1 MPTPGKRVGRHD
13 AMLNITVMGY
23 RPSPSQQPGT
33 AWPLQAARTT
43 DLGAS

>member
-1 MPTPGKRVGRHD
+1 MPTPGKRVGRRD
-13 AMLNITVMGY
+13 AMLNITVTGY